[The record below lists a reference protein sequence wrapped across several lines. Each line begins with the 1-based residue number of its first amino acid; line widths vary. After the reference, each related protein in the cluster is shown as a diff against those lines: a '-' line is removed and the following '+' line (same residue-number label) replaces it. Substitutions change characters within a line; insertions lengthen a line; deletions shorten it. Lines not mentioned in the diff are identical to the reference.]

1 MNPTPHKTHKLS
13 IIDFAASTKHEILD
27 YYTLHPQGKNNR
39 HPGTV
44 IRTSANTIRHGWN
57 HVPGRRTTPARGTAL
72 IKLSEPR
79 SFGAVRLSFYLT
91 CNSGAAISLKDKC
104 YRLVSSVPLIHL
116 VFILCPRQLIPPLFP
131 RTLYSRN

>member
-1 MNPTPHKTHKLS
+1 MIPTLQETHKLNNT
-13 IIDFAASTKHEILD
+13 DFTASTKHRILNH
-27 YYTLHPQGKNNR
+27 YTLHPQGKNNI

-44 IRTSANTIRHGWN
+44 IRTSALYQDMDGTMSPEG
-57 HVPGRRTTPARGTAL
+57 ARPRAGAQL
-72 IKLSEPR
+72 LSSYQSPR

-91 CNSGAAISLKDKC
+91 CNSGAAISLKDKG